1 MSNVYKGATMS
12 RAGTV
17 EQPRCSTVSEAV
29 KSLSDLI
36 KEQDGGDENYFHGQL
51 GRFSRSVNRILQI
64 RPTPCR
70 VLDIGSHYLHQAGL
84 LSLLGYEVYGL
95 DVEIFTGADF
105 VAERARRLNIRN
117 FSTKTLEHGE
127 FLEGYENYFDLVI
140 FTEAI
145 EHITFNPVGF
155 WRRVYE
161 LLTQGGTIYLTTVNS
176 FRPKALLKT
185 ILRLTTL
192 TGTGLSVREVL
203 GTITYGHHWKEY
215 SPREIKQ
222 YFEALSPDFKVDVR
236 PYSQMPRGGLKRALI
251 GSLSLVPIF
260 RTDIEAIVNIPT
272 KARFSAKVPRLPM
285 HRGKSD
291 LK

>member
-1 MSNVYKGATMS
+1 MS
-12 RAGTV
+12 RDGTV

-51 GRFSRSVNRILQI
+51 GRFSRSANRILQI
-64 RPTPCR
+64 RPTPCK

-95 DVEIFTGADF
+95 DVELFTGAAF
-105 VAERARRLNIRN
+105 VAERARRLNIRT
-117 FSTKTLEHGE
+117 FSTKTLEYGE

-145 EHITFNPVGF
+145 EHITFNPVSF
-155 WRRVYE
+155 WRRVHE
-161 LLTQGGTIYLTTVNS
+161 LLTQGGRIYLTTVNS
-176 FRPKALLKT
+176 FRPRALLKT

-192 TGTGLSVREVL
+192 TGTGLPVADIL

-215 SPREIKQ
+215 SPCEIKQ
-222 YFEALSPDFKVDVR
+222 YFQSLSPDFEVVVR
-236 PYSQMPRGGLKRALI
+236 TYNQVPSGALKRTII
-251 GSLSLVPIF
+251 GPLSLLPVF
-260 RTDIEAIVNIPT
+260 RSDIEAIIHMPT
-272 KARFSAKVPRLPM
+272 KIRFSARTPQLPM
-285 HRGKSD
+285 SRAPKNDS
-291 LK
+291 